1 MNGTSGRPSP
11 ASSDAWSTRARILDR
26 CWLRTESGL
35 IPGIGFIL
43 TVAAFY

>member
-11 ASSDAWSTRARILDR
+11 ARRDAWSTRARILDW
-26 CWLRTESGL
+26 CWLRIESGL

-43 TVAAFY
+43 AVAAF